1 MKLRHLILRE
11 IVHRWLG
18 FVLALIAVVFAVGC
32 LVGSMMLLARFDLST
47 ETLIAAKQ
55 ADIEQQVK
63 DMNEEFRKITT
74 RMGFNVLILPQDQ
87 SLNDFYAENYAN
99 KTMPESYAQ
108 TLANAPDVVTIRHL
122 LPMLQAKIEWPEQ
135 KRKILL
141 IGVKGEMT
149 WAHRSN
155 KDPLQ
160 DMVGPGKVA
169 VGYELHQSLSLQ
181 QGDTIA
187 LMGRSLEVTT
197 LHPDKGTI
205 DDITL
210 WIDLKQAQELLG
222 LEGRIS
228 AMTALECQCAW
239 ANLPKVRKEIQ
250 AILPDTQVIELA
262 GKALARAEA
271 RNEAAEN
278 AKLLLA
284 REIESR
290 DQMRAQREGLFSLL
304 IPLVIGACAIVIGI
318 LAFLNVR
325 ERRIEIGI
333 LRSLGLHTKHILVV
347 FLGKALILGTL
358 GAVLGIIMPLALCRG
373 LMTASSPDQTV
384 GALVSGKAL
393 VAVLLLTPIVT
404 LLASW
409 LPAMVAAQQDPA
421 AILSEE

>member
-1 MKLRHLILRE
+1 MTLRHLIVRE
-11 IVHRWLG
+11 IVHRRLA
-18 FVLALIAVVFAVGC
+18 FLLALIAVVFAVGC
-32 LVGSMMLLARFDLST
+32 LMGSMILLARFDRST
-47 ETLIAAKQ
+47 ESLVAAKQ
-55 ADIEQQVK
+55 ADIEQQVRT
-63 DMNEEFRKITT
+63 MNDEFRKITK

-87 SLNDFYAENYAN
+87 SLNDFYAENYAD

-141 IGVKGEMT
+141 IGVKGEMP

-160 DMVGPGKVA
+160 EMVGPGKVA
-169 VGYELHQSLSLQ
+169 VGYELHRSLSLE
-181 QGDTIA
+181 QGDALT
-187 LMGRSLEVTT
+187 LMGQSFEVAT
-197 LHPDKGTI
+197 LHEDKGTI

-210 WIDLKQAQELLG
+210 WIDLKQAQEILG
-222 LEGRIS
+222 MEGKIS

-239 ANLPKVRKEIQ
+239 ANLPKVRAEIQ

-271 RNEAAEN
+271 RNESAEN

-290 DQMRAQREGLFSLL
+290 EQMRAQRESLFSL
-304 IPLVIGACAIVIGI
+304 IVPLVIGASAVVIGI

-333 LRSLGLHTKHILVV
+333 LRSLGLHTKHILGV
-347 FLGKALILGTL
+347 FLGKALILGSV
-358 GAVLGIIMPLALCRG
+358 GAVLGILVPLILYQG
-373 LMTASSPDQTV
+373 LANGSSPEQAV
-384 GALVSGKAL
+384 LALVSGRTVL
-393 VAVLLLTPIVT
+393 AVLLLTPIVT

>member
-1 MKLRHLILRE
+1 MTLRHLIIRE
-11 IVHRWLG
+11 IVHRRLA
-18 FVLALIAVVFAVGC
+18 FLLALIAVVFAVGC
-32 LVGSMMLLARFDLST
+32 LMGSMILLARFDLST

-55 ADIEQQVK
+55 ADIEQQVRT
-63 DMNEEFRKITT
+63 MNDEFRKITK

-87 SLNDFYAENYAN
+87 SLTDFYAENYAD
-99 KTMPESYAQ
+99 KTMPESYAE
-108 TLANAPDVVTIRHL
+108 TLANTPDIVTIRHL
-122 LPMLQAKIEWPEQ
+122 LPMVQAKIEWPEQ

-141 IGVKGEMT
+141 IGVKGEMP
-149 WAHRSN
+149 WAHRGN
-155 KDPLQ
+155 MDPLQ

-169 VGYELHQSLSLQ
+169 VGFELHQSLSLE
-181 QGDTIA
+181 QGDAIT
-187 LMGRSLEVTT
+187 LMGQSFEVTT
-197 LHPDKGTI
+197 LHEGKGTI

-210 WIDLKQAQELLG
+210 WIDLKQAQQLLG

-239 ANLPKVRKEIQ
+239 ANLPKVRAEIQ

-271 RNEAAEN
+271 RNESAEN

-290 DQMRAQREGLFSLL
+290 NAMRAQRESLFSL
-304 IPLVIGACAIVIGI
+304 IVPLVLGASAVVIGI

-333 LRSLGLHTKHILVV
+333 LRSLGLHTKHILGV
-347 FLGKALILGTL
+347 FLGKAFILGAL
-358 GAVLGIIMPLALCRG
+358 GAVLGILIPLILYQG
-373 LMTASSPDQTV
+373 LSNVSSPEQAV
-384 GALVSGKAL
+384 SALVSGRTM

>member
-1 MKLRHLILRE
+1 MKLRHLIIRE
-11 IVHRWLG
+11 IVHRRLG
-18 FVLALIAVVFAVGC
+18 FLLALVAVIFAVGC
-32 LVGSMMLLARFDLST
+32 LMGSMILLARFDLST

-55 ADIEQQVK
+55 ADIEQQVRT
-63 DMNEEFRKITT
+63 MNDEFRKITK

-87 SLNDFYAENYAN
+87 SLNDFYAENYAD

-108 TLANAPDVVTIRHL
+108 TLANTPDVVTIRHL

-141 IGVKGEMT
+141 IGVKGEMP
-149 WAHRSN
+149 WAHRGN

-160 DMVGPGKVA
+160 DLVGPGKVA
-169 VGYELHQSLSLQ
+169 VGYELHQSLSLE
-181 QGDTIA
+181 QGGSIT
-187 LMGRSLEVTT
+187 LMGQSFEVTA
-197 LHPDKGTI
+197 LHEDKGTI

-210 WIDLKQAQELLG
+210 WIDLKEAQQMLG
-222 LEGRIS
+222 LEGKIS

-239 ANLPKVRKEIQ
+239 ADLPKVRKEIQ

-290 DQMRAQREGLFSLL
+290 DQMRAQREGLFSLI

-347 FLGKALILGTL
+347 FLGKALILGAA
-358 GAVLGIIMPLALCRG
+358 GAILGIIITLSLYRVLTP
-373 LMTASSPDQTV
+373 ASAPGQAV
-384 GALVSGKAL
+384 LALVSVRTLA
-393 VAVLLLTPIVT
+393 AVLLLTPVVT

>member
-1 MKLRHLILRE
+1 MKLRHLIIRE
-11 IVHRWLG
+11 IVHRRLG
-18 FVLALIAVVFAVGC
+18 FLLALIAVIFAVGC
-32 LVGSMMLLARFDLST
+32 LMGSMILLAQFDRST
-47 ETLIAAKQ
+47 ETLVAAKQ
-55 ADIEQQVK
+55 AEIEKQVK

-74 RMGFNVLILPQDQ
+74 RMGFNVLILPQEQD
-87 SLNDFYAENYAN
+87 LTDFYAENYAN
-99 KTMPESYAQ
+99 KTMPESYAE

-149 WAHRSN
+149 WAHRTN

-160 DMVGPGKVA
+160 DMIGPDKVA
-169 VGYELHQSLSLQ
+169 VGYELHRSLSLK
-181 QGDTIA
+181 QGDTLT
-187 LMGRSLEVTT
+187 LMGQSFEVAT
-197 LHPDKGTI
+197 LHEDKGSI

-210 WIDLKQAQELLG
+210 WIDLKQAQALLG
-222 LEGRIS
+222 KEGRIS

-284 REIESR
+284 REKESR
-290 DQMRAQREGLFSLL
+290 AEMRAQREGLFSLI
-304 IPLVIGACAIVIGI
+304 IPLVIGASAVVIGI

-333 LRSLGLHTKHILVV
+333 LRSLGLHTRHILAV
-347 FLGKALILGTL
+347 FLGKALLLGAL
-358 GAVLGIIMPLALCRG
+358 GAVLGVVTPMLVLGGR
-373 LMTASSPDQTV
+373 TVASAAGQGVWTLFSAKT
-384 GALVSGKAL
+384 L
-393 VAVLLLTPIVT
+393 VAVLLLTPVVT

-421 AILSEE
+421 AVLSEE

>member
-1 MKLRHLILRE
+1 MTLRHLIIRE
-11 IVHRWLG
+11 IVHRRLA
-18 FVLALIAVVFAVGC
+18 FLLALIAVVFAVGC
-32 LVGSMMLLARFDLST
+32 LMGSMILLARFDQST
-47 ETLIAAKQ
+47 ESLVAAKQ
-55 ADIEQQVK
+55 AEIEQQVRT
-63 DMNEEFRKITT
+63 MNDEFRKITK

-87 SLNDFYAENYAN
+87 SLNDFYADNYAD

-108 TLANAPDVVTIRHL
+108 TLANTPDVVTIRHL

-141 IGVKGEMT
+141 IGVKGEMP

-155 KDPLQ
+155 MDPLE

-181 QGDTIA
+181 QGDAIT
-187 LMGRSLEVTT
+187 LMGQSFEVTT
-197 LHPDKGTI
+197 LHEDKGTI
-205 DDITL
+205 DDITV
-210 WIDLKQAQELLG
+210 WIDLKQAQEMLG
-222 LEGRIS
+222 MEGKIS

-239 ANLPKVRKEIQ
+239 ANLPKVRAEIQ

-271 RNEAAEN
+271 RNESAEN

-290 DQMRAQREGLFSLL
+290 DAMRAQRESLFSL
-304 IPLVIGACAIVIGI
+304 IVPLVIGASAVMIGI

-333 LRSLGLHTKHILVV
+333 LRSLGLHTKHILGV
-347 FLGKALILGTL
+347 FLGKAFILGSL
-358 GAVLGIIMPLALCRG
+358 GAVLGILIPLILYRG
-373 LMTASSPDQTV
+373 LSNVSSPEQAV
-384 GALVSGKAL
+384 SALVSGRTM

>member
-1 MKLRHLILRE
+1 MTLRHLIIRE
-11 IVHRWLG
+11 IVHRRLA
-18 FVLALIAVVFAVGC
+18 FLLALIAVVFAVGC
-32 LVGSMMLLARFDLST
+32 LIGSMMLLARFDQST
-47 ETLIAAKQ
+47 ESLVAAKQ
-55 ADIEQQVK
+55 AEIEQQVR

-87 SLNDFYAENYAN
+87 SLNDFYAENYAD

-141 IGVKGEMT
+141 IGVKGEMP

-169 VGYELHQSLSLQ
+169 VGYELHRSLSLK
-181 QGDTIA
+181 QGDAIT
-187 LMGRSLEVTT
+187 LMGQSFEVTT
-197 LHPDKGTI
+197 LHEDKGTI

-210 WIDLKQAQELLG
+210 WIDLKQAQEILG
-222 LEGRIS
+222 MEGKIS

-239 ANLPKVRKEIQ
+239 ANLPKVRAEIQ

-271 RNEAAEN
+271 RNESAEN

-290 DQMRAQREGLFSLL
+290 DEMRAQREGLFSLI
-304 IPLVIGACAIVIGI
+304 IPLVIGACAVVIGI

-333 LRSLGLHTKHILVV
+333 LRSLGLHTRHILVV
-347 FLGKALILGTL
+347 FLGKALVLGSVGAILGI
-358 GAVLGIIMPLALCRG
+358 AVPLLVLKG
-373 LMTASSPDQTV
+373 LSVPTSPGQAV
-384 GALVSGKAL
+384 SALVSAKTM

>member
-1 MKLRHLILRE
+1 MKLRHLIIRE
-11 IVHRWLG
+11 IVHRRLG
-18 FVLALIAVVFAVGC
+18 FLLALIAVIFAVGC
-32 LVGSMMLLARFDLST
+32 LVGSMILLAGFDLST

-63 DMNEEFRKITT
+63 TMNEEFRKITT

-87 SLNDFYAENYAN
+87 SLTDFYAENYAD

-141 IGVKGEMT
+141 IGVKGEMP
-149 WAHRSN
+149 WAHRGN

-181 QGDTIA
+181 QGGSIT
-187 LMGRSLEVTT
+187 LMGRSFEVTT

-210 WIDLKQAQELLG
+210 WIDLQQAQQLLG
-222 LEGRIS
+222 LEGKIS

-239 ANLPKVRKEIQ
+239 ADLPKVRKEIQ
-250 AILPDTQVIELA
+250 GILPDTQVIELA

-284 REIESR
+284 REKESR
-290 DQMRAQREGLFSLL
+290 TQMRAQREGLFSLI
-304 IPLVIGACAIVIGI
+304 IPLIIGVCAVVIGI

-333 LRSLGLHTKHILVV
+333 LRSLGLHTRHILVV

-358 GAVLGIIMPLALCRG
+358 GAAPGIIIPLAFYQG
-373 LMTASSPDQTV
+373 LIPAQTL
-384 GALVSGKAL
+384 AL
-393 VAVLLLTPIVT
+393 VLLLTPIVT

-409 LPAMVAAQQDPA
+409 LPAIVAAQQDPA

>member
-1 MKLRHLILRE
+1 MKLRHLIIRE
-11 IVHRWLG
+11 IVHRRLA
-18 FVLALIAVVFAVGC
+18 FLLALIAVIFAVGC
-32 LVGSMMLLARFDLST
+32 LVGSMILLARFDRST

-122 LPMLQAKIEWPEQ
+122 LPMLQAKLEWPEQ

-141 IGVKGEMT
+141 IGVKGEMP
-149 WAHRSN
+149 WGHRGN
-155 KDPLQ
+155 KDPLR

-181 QGDTIA
+181 KGDDIT
-187 LMGRSLEVTT
+187 LMGQSFEVTT

-210 WIDLKQAQELLG
+210 WIDLQQAQELLG
-222 LEGRIS
+222 LEGKIS

-239 ANLPKVRKEIQ
+239 ADLPKVRKEIQ

-271 RNEAAEN
+271 RNEATEN
-278 AKLLLA
+278 AKLLLL
-284 REIESR
+284 RETESR
-290 DQMRAQREGLFSLL
+290 EQMRAQREGLFSLM
-304 IPLVIGACAIVIGI
+304 IPLVIGACAVVIGI

-347 FLGKALILGTL
+347 FLGKALILGAL
-358 GAVLGIIMPLALCRG
+358 GAVFGIIIPLGLCRG
-373 LMTASSPDQTV
+373 LISASSPDQTV
-384 GALVSGKAL
+384 WALVSVKTLA
-393 VAVLLLTPIVT
+393 AVLLLTPVVT
-404 LLASW
+404 LLATW

>member
-1 MKLRHLILRE
+1 MKLRHLIIRE
-11 IVHRWLG
+11 IVHRRLA
-18 FVLALIAVVFAVGC
+18 FLLALIAVIFAVGC
-32 LVGSMMLLARFDLST
+32 LVGSMILLARFDRST

-122 LPMLQAKIEWPEQ
+122 LPMLQAKLEWPEQ

-141 IGVKGEMT
+141 IGVKGEMP
-149 WAHRSN
+149 WGHRGN
-155 KDPLQ
+155 KDPLR

-181 QGDTIA
+181 KGDDIT
-187 LMGRSLEVTT
+187 LMGQSFEVTT

-210 WIDLKQAQELLG
+210 WIDLQQAQELLG
-222 LEGRIS
+222 LEGKIS

-239 ANLPKVRKEIQ
+239 ADLPKVRKEIQ

-271 RNEAAEN
+271 RNEATEN
-278 AKLLLA
+278 AKLLLV
-284 REIESR
+284 RETESR
-290 DQMRAQREGLFSLL
+290 EQMRAQREGLFSLM
-304 IPLVIGACAIVIGI
+304 IPLVIGACAVVIGI

-347 FLGKALILGTL
+347 FLGKALILGAL
-358 GAVLGIIMPLALCRG
+358 GAVFGIIIPLGLCRG
-373 LMTASSPDQTV
+373 LISASSPDQTV
-384 GALVSGKAL
+384 WALVSVKTLA
-393 VAVLLLTPIVT
+393 AVLLLTPVVT
-404 LLASW
+404 LLATW